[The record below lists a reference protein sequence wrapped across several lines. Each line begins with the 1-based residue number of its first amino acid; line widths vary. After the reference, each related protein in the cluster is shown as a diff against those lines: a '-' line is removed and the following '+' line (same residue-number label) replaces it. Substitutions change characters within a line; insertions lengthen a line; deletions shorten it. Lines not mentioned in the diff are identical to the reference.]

1 MNKASGLDGVVVADT
16 ALSAIDGK
24 RGHLV
29 YRGHWAKELAL
40 SSSLEEVAYLLWYG
54 RFPTEAERIE
64 FLQKWQEARLLS
76 KEMERWLMSL
86 PRSLSMNSVL
96 QTAIAALSEESRF
109 GWPPTPEQA
118 LYVVAKI
125 PTIIGVRRHLLQGV
139 PFDPPSRDWTHAQW
153 HGWCTCGS
161 VLPPR
166 HVRALEAYLILTA
179 EHGLNAST
187 FVARVVTSTQA
198 DLPSALSA
206 AVGALKGPLHGGAP
220 SHVETML
227 EEIGEERR
235 AETYLRARLDR
246 GERLMG
252 FGHRVYKTVDPR
264 AEALKAIAQEM
275 AEEEP
280 WFRLALHV
288 EKEAVRLLQEY
299 KPGRQL
305 YANVEF
311 YASAVLKAIGVPK
324 DMYTPTFVASRV
336 IGWAAHALEQATAN
350 RIIRPDSRYIGPM
363 PQE

>member
-1 MNKASGLDGVVVADT
+1 VNTAVGLDNVVVAET
-16 ALSAIDGK
+16 ALSAIDGE

-54 RFPTEAERIE
+54 RLPSQSERTV
-64 FLQKWQEARLLS
+64 FLQKWREAQKLS
-76 KEMERWLMSL
+76 EEMQRWLMSL
-86 PRSLSMNSVL
+86 PRSLSMSSVL
-96 QTAIAALSEESRF
+96 QSAVAALSDESQF
-109 GWPPTPEQA
+109 DWPPTPDQA
-118 LYVVAKI
+118 LQVAAKI
-125 PTIIGVRRHLLQGV
+125 PTIIGVRRHALQGV

-166 HVRALEAYLILTA
+166 YVRALEAYLILTA

-187 FVARVVTSTQA
+187 FTARVVTSTQA
-198 DLPSALSA
+198 DLPSVLSA
-206 AVGALKGPLHGGAP
+206 AIGALKGPLHGGAP
-220 SHVETML
+220 SHVEMML
-227 EEIGEERR
+227 EEIGDERL
-235 AETYLRARLDR
+235 AEAYLRSRLDQ
-246 GERLMG
+246 GKRLMG

-311 YASAVLKAIGVPK
+311 YASAVLKAIGLPK
-324 DMYTPTFVASRV
+324 ELYTPTFISSRV
-336 IGWAAHALEQATAN
+336 IGWAAHALEQAAAN